1 MAFPDPGA
9 SSADVA
15 GPFVCETP
23 NGPVALNSLTL
34 EQLEVIED
42 RVNLP
47 WMVVIAAP
55 ANRTK
60 IARVVYE
67 VCCDATGAEPAPITV
82 EQILAGELFHQI
94 ESDMPDFDD
103 SRDSS
108 ADSSAGSLDIDPKAL
123 DPGTDG

>member
-1 MAFPDPGA
+1 M
-9 SSADVA
+9 
-15 GPFVCETP
+15 
-23 NGPVALNSLTL
+23 
-34 EQLEVIED
+34 
-42 RVNLP
+42 NLP

-55 ANRTK
+55 ANRAK

>member
-1 MAFPDPGA
+1 MAFPDPA
-9 SSADVA
+9 TSAADA
-15 GPFVCETP
+15 TGPFVCETP

-34 EQLEVIED
+34 EPLEVIED

-55 ANRTK
+55 ANRAK

-67 VCCDATGAEPAPITV
+67 VCCESTGATPETITV
-82 EQILAGELFHQI
+82 QQILDGELFHQI
-94 ESDMPDFDD
+94 ESDMPNFDD
-103 SRDSS
+103 SRDVSESS
-108 ADSSAGSLDIDPKAL
+108 GGTLDIDPKAL

>member
-1 MAFPDPGA
+1 MAFPDPA
-9 SSADVA
+9 TSAADA
-15 GPFVCETP
+15 TGPFVCETP

-55 ANRTK
+55 ANRAK

-67 VCCDATGAEPAPITV
+67 VCCESTGATPETITV
-82 EQILAGELFHQI
+82 QQILDGELFHQI
-94 ESDMPDFDD
+94 ESDMPNFDD
-103 SRDSS
+103 SRDVSESS
-108 ADSSAGSLDIDPKAL
+108 GGTLDIDPKAL

>member
-1 MAFPDPGA
+1 VAFPDPA
-9 SSADVA
+9 TSAADA
-15 GPFVCETP
+15 TGPFVCETP

-55 ANRTK
+55 PANRAK

-67 VCCDATGAEPAPITV
+67 VCCESTGATPETITV
-82 EQILAGELFHQI
+82 QQILDGELFHQI

-103 SRDSS
+103 SRDVSESS
-108 ADSSAGSLDIDPKAL
+108 GGTLDIDPKAL

>member
-1 MAFPDPGA
+1 MAFPDPA
-9 SSADVA
+9 TSAADA
-15 GPFVCETP
+15 TGPFVCETP

-34 EQLEVIED
+34 EQLQVIED

-55 ANRTK
+55 ANRAK

-67 VCCDATGAEPAPITV
+67 VCCESTGATPETITV
-82 EQILAGELFHQI
+82 QQILDGELFHQI
-94 ESDMPDFDD
+94 ESDMPNFDD
-103 SRDSS
+103 SRDVSESS
-108 ADSSAGSLDIDPKAL
+108 GGTLDIDPKAL